1 MLTITPA
8 KSVVK
13 IAILCQALFLL
24 TLSAPVRAADNLLII
39 SIDGLRWQ
47 EVFRGYD
54 VNVLAKPEFE
64 KHKGSIRHDLG
75 AKTANEKRHKL
86 MPFLWGVMAKQGVV
100 IGNRDN
106 QSAMEV
112 SNTWWFSYPGY
123 NEILTGKADERI
135 DSNKPLANPNVTILE
150 WLNQQKSYQNNVAA
164 FGSWDVFPAII
175 NHERSKLPI
184 NSGFMPA
191 DWSGLTAKAKWL
203 NELQKDIPSPW
214 HNVRLDAFTV
224 GFAQEYIQAK
234 QPNVIYVALGETDDF
249 AHDGD
254 YPAYLRSAHQSDVFI
269 ERLWGMLQT
278 IPKYQGNTNLLVTV
292 DHGRG
297 SSIETWQHHAS
308 TKATRGYL
316 SDLAKHKHGIEGS
329 NQVWMAAMGPD
340 IQPTGEV
347 SNSETYGLNQI
358 AATALILLGQNPDEY
373 AKINGK
379 PIGKALPILKSKQAH
394 NETIK
399 N

>member
-1 MLTITPA
+1 MSFNQPV
-8 KSVVK
+8 KSIMK
-13 IAILCQALFLL
+13 IVILCQVLFIL

-54 VNVLAKPEFE
+54 ANLLAQPEFE
-64 KHKGSIRHDLG
+64 KHKKSIRHDLG
-75 AKTANEKRHKL
+75 AKTANERRHKL
-86 MPFLWGVMAKQGVV
+86 MPFLWNIMAKQGVV
-100 IGNRDN
+100 IGNRDK
-106 QSAMEV
+106 QSAMKV
-112 SNTWWFSYPGY
+112 GNTWWFSYPGY

-135 DSNKPLANPNVTILE
+135 DSNNPLANPNMTILE
-150 WLNQQKSYQNNVAA
+150 WLNQQESHQNNVAA

-175 NHERSKLPI
+175 NQERSKLPI
-184 NSGFMPA
+184 NAGFMSA
-191 DWSGLTAKAKWL
+191 DWSGLSAKAKWL

-234 QPNVIYVALGETDDF
+234 QPSVIYVALGETDDF

-297 SSIETWQHHAS
+297 DSIETWQHHAS
-308 TKATRGYL
+308 PKATQGYL
-316 SDLAKHKHGIEGS
+316 SGLAKHKEGIAGS
-329 NQVWMAAMGPD
+329 NQVWMAALGPD

-347 SNSETYGLNQI
+347 INSETYGLNQI
-358 AATALILLGQNPDEY
+358 AATALILLDQNPDEY
-373 AKINGK
+373 AKINGE
-379 PIGKALPILKSKQAH
+379 PIGEALPILKPKQAH